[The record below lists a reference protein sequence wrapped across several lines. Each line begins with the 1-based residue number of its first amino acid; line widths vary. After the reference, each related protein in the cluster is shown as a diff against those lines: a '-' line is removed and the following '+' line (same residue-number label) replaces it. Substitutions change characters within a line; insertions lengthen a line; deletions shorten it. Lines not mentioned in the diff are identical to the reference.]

1 MLNTILHDH
10 YLCILFAICLTVAIV
25 GAVYVYTIIQKNSA
39 ETNANNLKILIHNL
53 PFSWCCW
60 YAGEEKVM
68 ASIKFFK
75 LIGLSGS
82 HIIDLQDIYRLF
94 GQSSLS
100 QFQRA
105 LNHLYAYGGEFSLQL
120 NIENYQEQ
128 EFIVNGSSI
137 NIAQHKNY
145 LRKKKLSEK
154 QLIILSIQDITSA
167 SSDLK
172 KQQRKLSE
180 IEEELEILRQ
190 YAELLPIKLWFKDSQ
205 DRIKYCNH
213 AYADAMDTSPSRII
227 AENIELL
234 PKRSIGAINTN
245 HRNTRAHAVIK
256 GQRRLLEATEII
268 VPLGTINFA
277 QDITII
283 EQWENTLQMHE
294 QAQREILENLSNAIA
309 IYGPDT
315 HLQYFNSAYLK
326 TFQLDESFLYSRPKF
341 SDVLEDLRKRR
352 KMIEVEN
359 FKKHKENRLALF
371 NTVFEPVHEIHHQP
385 DGSVL
390 KMTVCP
396 HALGGLLFVFE
407 DISDKLSLERG
418 YNTLLAVQKET
429 IDNLHEGLAVVGTDL
444 RLRLSNNACGR
455 LLNLSNTARKP
466 GIHIAEFLEEI
477 KPLLDDRT
485 FEYWNAHIYAL
496 CENRQPSTETVDI
509 IPQGKIQISYIPLPD
524 GAHLFSFVDIYDRWK
539 FEQSIKERNE
549 ALEHADRL
557 KTNFIS
563 HVSYELRAPLNTIAG
578 FVDILK
584 NQYFG
589 SLNERQMDYCQGISD
604 SNQKLMQLITDMIDL
619 ASIEAGKL
627 SLNYMDINLNK
638 FIESCSALVSN
649 RAQDQGVELNF
660 INKSTFTEFYADEKR
675 LKHVFFNL
683 LINSLK
689 FTLPGG
695 EINLIAF
702 DVHDEPNTLGLC
714 VEDTGIGIKPD
725 DQQKIFDMFEH
736 GSSKMHMSK
745 KGAGLGLPLVKRLVE
760 LHHGKVFMVS
770 KENEGTRIIC
780 HIPVKQQELI

>member
-1 MLNTILHDH
+1 MFTTTIHNH
-10 YLCILFAICLTVAIV
+10 SLCILFAACLTVVI
-25 GAVYVYTIIQKNSA
+25 GSIICARMVIKKKSA
-39 ETNANNLKILIHNL
+39 EANAKNLSILIHHL
-53 PFSWCCW
+53 PSAWCCW

-68 ASIKFFK
+68 ASEKF
-75 LIGLSGS
+75 LQLLGISGG
-82 HIIDLQDIYRLF
+82 HIMDLQDTYRLF

-120 NIENYQEQ
+120 TLEHHQER
-128 EFIVNGSSI
+128 EFVVNGSAI
-137 NIAQHKNY
+137 DIEQQKNSF
-145 LRKKKLSEK
+145 RKNKSFSKK
-154 QLIILSIQDITSA
+154 LIILGIQDITST

-180 IEEELEILRQ
+180 IEHEIEILRQ

-205 DRIKYCNH
+205 GRIKHCNSL
-213 AYADAMDTSPSRII
+213 YADALETSPQRVI

-234 PKRSIGAINTN
+234 PKRNLNINN
-245 HRNTRAHAVIK
+245 DSKKSTRLHAVIK
-256 GQRRLLEATEII
+256 GQRRLLEANEIN
-268 VPLGTINFA
+268 VPSGVIGFA

-283 EQWENTLQMHE
+283 EQWENTLQRHE

-326 TFQLDESFLYSRPKF
+326 TFQLQESFLYSRPKF
-341 SDVLEDLRKRR
+341 ADVLEDLRKRR

-359 FKKHKENRLALF
+359 FKKHKDNRLALF
-371 NTVFEPVHEIHHQP
+371 NTVFEPLHEIHHQP

-455 LLNLSNTARKP
+455 LLNLDNSSRKP
-466 GIHIAEFLEEI
+466 GTHIAEFLEGI
-477 KPLLDDRT
+477 KPLLDEQS
-485 FEYWNAHIYAL
+485 FHHWNSHIYAL

-524 GAHLFSFVDIYDRWK
+524 GSHLFSFVDIYDRWK
-539 FEQSIKERNE
+539 FEQSIKDSNE
-549 ALEHADRL
+549 ALENADRL

-627 SLNYMDINLNK
+627 SLNYMDINLKK
-638 FIESCSALVSN
+638 FLESCSALVGN
-649 RAQDQGVELNF
+649 RAQDQGVELNI
-660 INKSTFTEFYADEKR
+660 INKSNLKEFNADEKR
-675 LKHVFFNL
+675 LKHVLFNL

-714 VEDTGIGIKPD
+714 VEDTGIGIKAE

-736 GSSKMHMSK
+736 GSSKMHISK
-745 KGAGLGLPLVKRLVE
+745 KGVGLGLPLVKRLVE
-760 LHHGKVFMVS
+760 LHNGKVFMVS

-780 HIPVKQQELI
+780 HIPVRQSALI

>member
-1 MLNTILHDH
+1 MFTELLHDH
-10 YLCILFAICLTVAIV
+10 SMCILFAICLIAGIV
-25 GAVYVYTIIQKNSA
+25 GVVYIRMVIKKNLA
-39 ETNANNLKILIHNL
+39 EANSNNLKILINNL

-60 YAGEEKVM
+60 HTGEEKVM
-68 ASIKFFK
+68 ASEKFFK
-75 LIGLSGS
+75 LTGLGKS
-82 HIIDLQDIYRLF
+82 HFIDLQDIYRLF

-105 LNHLYAYGGEFSLQL
+105 LNHLCNYGGEFVLQL
-120 NIENYQEQ
+120 TLEHHQEQ
-128 EFIVNGSSI
+128 EFIVNGSAI
-137 NIAQHKNY
+137 NITQHKNFFK
-145 LRKKKLSEK
+145 RTKLSEK
-154 QLIILSIQDITSA
+154 QLIILSIQDITST

-172 KQQRKLSE
+172 KQQQKLAA
-180 IEEELEILRQ
+180 IEQELDILRQ
-190 YAELLPIKLWFKDSQ
+190 YTELLPIKLWFKDSQ
-205 DRIKYCNH
+205 GRIKHCNS
-213 AYADAMDTSPSRII
+213 AYAEALDTSPLRVV
-227 AENIELL
+227 AENMELI
-234 PKRSIGAINTN
+234 PKRNINSS
-245 HRNTRAHAVIK
+245 NTSHKNKRLHAVIK
-256 GQRRLLEATEII
+256 GQRRLLETTEINL
-268 VPLGTINFA
+268 PSGTVGFA
-277 QDITII
+277 QDITVI
-283 EQWENTLQMHE
+283 EQWENTLQIHE

-359 FKKHKENRLALF
+359 FKRHKDDRLALF
-371 NTVFEPVHEIHHQP
+371 NTVFEPLHEIHHQP
-385 DGSVL
+385 DGTVL

-444 RLRLSNNACGR
+444 RLRLSNNACSR
-455 LLNLSNTARKP
+455 LLNLSNDARKT
-466 GIHIAEFLEEI
+466 GTHIAEFLDDI
-477 KPLLDDRT
+477 KDLFDEQS
-485 FEYWNAHIYAL
+485 FEYWNSHIYAL

-524 GAHLFSFVDIYDRWK
+524 GSHLFSFVDIYDRWK
-539 FEQSIKERNE
+539 FEQSIKDRNE
-549 ALEHADRL
+549 ALEHADKL

-589 SLNERQMDYCQGISD
+589 PLNERQMDYCQGISD

-638 FIESCSALVSN
+638 FLESCSALVSN

-714 VEDTGIGIKPD
+714 VEDTGIGIKPE
-725 DQQKIFDMFEH
+725 DQQRIFDMFEH
-736 GSSKMHMSK
+736 ASSKMHMSK

-760 LHHGKVFMVS
+760 LHNGKVFMVS

-780 HIPVKQQELI
+780 HIPVKQQNFI